1 MAAGSSLTQGKR
13 YGRSGRRP
21 ALLEARKS
29 LLILLQ
35 EKAIGAED
43 LMKRVRCV
51 EAHEWKL
58 IRERRLRATYSA
70 HCGGKHQHCRPNAAG
85 GR

>member
-1 MAAGSSLTQGKR
+1 V
-13 YGRSGRRP
+13 
-21 ALLEARKS
+21 EARRS
-29 LLILLQ
+29 LPILHQ
-35 EKAIGAED
+35 EKAIRAED

-70 HCGGKHQHCRPNAAG
+70 HYGGKRQHCRPNAAG